1 MKYIFNTQIQK
12 FLCDTLTPVQMYYQ
26 IRDQFPNSL
35 LLESSDYKSKENSYS
50 YICFNPIASFIVQN
64 DSIKMRFPNQL
75 EKTVAVKNFN
85 VAQELNH
92 FIEAFE
98 HQKSKYDFITNGLF
112 GYTAY
117 DAIPLF
123 ENINFKTQDKEIPLV
138 HYQLFQNILVFD
150 HFYNNL
156 YFIHHGMD
164 NEDEDGQAIWNC
176 ISNRAISTF
185 HFETLGKEQSNFKD
199 SQFLEVINKGINH
212 CHLGDVFQIV
222 LSRQFTQAFKGD
234 DLNVYRA
241 LRSVNPSPY
250 LFYFDY
256 GNFKI
261 FGSSPEAQLKIHKQ
275 QASINTIAGTYRR
288 TGVLEEDQKLGEQLA
303 EDPKESAEHIMLVD
317 LARNDLSKYSTD
329 VSVHKFKSIEYYSHV
344 IHLVSQVK
352 ATLEKDYNPIEILG
366 NTYPAGTLSGAPKY
380 KAMTLIDE
388 YEPTNRVLYGG
399 TLGVIGLD
407 KTINHAIIIRSF
419 MSKDNVLSYQA
430 GCGVVAKSNPKSE
443 LEEVNNKLSALK
455 KAIELAREI

>member
-64 DSIKMRFPNQL
+64 DSIKMRFPNQS
-75 EKTVAVKNFN
+75 EKTIAVKNFN

-98 HQKSKYDFITNGLF
+98 HQKSQYDFITNGLF